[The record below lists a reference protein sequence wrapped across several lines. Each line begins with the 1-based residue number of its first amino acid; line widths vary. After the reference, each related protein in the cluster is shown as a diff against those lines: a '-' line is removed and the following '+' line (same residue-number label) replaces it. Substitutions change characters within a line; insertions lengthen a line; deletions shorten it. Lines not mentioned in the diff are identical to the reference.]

1 MKLHRPL
8 PVLRFPLLGALV
20 ALILLGASAPSRAAS
35 AKDGFG
41 ELTLDQVDKM
51 VAAKSADIFDNN
63 SEERFAKS
71 HVPGARWVAFNK
83 VTASDLPKDKER
95 SLVFYCENTH

>member
-1 MKLHRPL
+1 MKPHRPYL
-8 PVLRFPLLGALV
+8 LLRFPLPAALA
-20 ALILLGASAPSRAAS
+20 ALILLGASAPARAAS

-41 ELTLDQVDKM
+41 ELTLDQVDKL

-95 SLVFYCENTH
+95 TLVFYCENTR

>member
-1 MKLHRPL
+1 ML
-8 PVLRFPLLGALV
+8 
-20 ALILLGASAPSRAAS
+20 
-35 AKDGFG
+35 
-41 ELTLDQVDKM
+41 
-51 VAAKSADIFDNN
+51 AAKSADIFDNN

-95 SLVFYCENTH
+95 SLVFYCENTR

>member
-1 MKLHRPL
+1 MKRHRPYL
-8 PVLRFPLLGALV
+8 LLRFPLPAALA
-20 ALILLGASAPSRAAS
+20 ALILLGASAPARAAS
-35 AKDGFG
+35 ADGFG
-41 ELTLDQVDKM
+41 ELTLDQVDKL

-83 VTASDLPKDKER
+83 VTSSDLPKDKER
-95 SLVFYCENTH
+95 ALVFYCENTH